1 MLLVRPAAERGFT
14 RIDWLDSRHTFSFAE
29 YQDPDWMGFRT
40 LRVINEDRV
49 RPGKGFATYGHRDM
63 EIVTWVLSGAL
74 AHRDSLGTGSTIRPG
89 DAQRM
94 TAGTGIRHSEFNA
107 SATDDVHFL
116 QIWILPE
123 RSRLEPGYEQRAI
136 AISEDAGGLALLASR
151 DGRDGSITVH
161 QDVSVWAG
169 RLPAGGGAV
178 HAILPGRHAWLQVA
192 RGAVTVNGGASEL
205 AAGDGLAASDEP
217 QLAITAT
224 ADSEVLI
231 FDLV

>member
-1 MLLVRPAAERGFT
+1 MLLLRPAAERGVT
-14 RIDWLDSRHTFSFAE
+14 RVDWLDSQHTFSFAE
-29 YQDPDWMGFRT
+29 YRDPAWMGFRA

-49 RPGKGFATYGHRDM
+49 RPGKGFGTHGHRDM

-94 TAGTGIRHSEFNA
+94 TAGTGIQHSEFNA
-107 SATDDVHFL
+107 SDSDDVHFL

-123 RSRLEPGYEQRAI
+123 RQDLEPGYEQRAI
-136 AISEDAGGLALLASR
+136 ALGEGGLSLLASR

-169 RLPAGGGAV
+169 RLPAGGRV
-178 HAILPGRHAWLQVA
+178 RQAILPGRHVWLQVA
-192 RGAVTVNGGASEL
+192 RGAVDVNGGEAKL
-205 AAGDGLAASDEP
+205 AAGDGLAVSDEL
-217 QLAITAT
+217 QLEIAAT
-224 ADSEVLI
+224 ADAELLI
-231 FDLV
+231 FDLG

>member
-1 MLLVRPAAERGFT
+1 MLVVRPAAERGVT

-49 RPGKGFATYGHRDM
+49 RPGKGFATHGHRDM
-63 EIVTWVLSGAL
+63 EILTWVLSGAL
-74 AHRDSLGTGSTIRPG
+74 AHRDSLETGSTIQPG

-123 RSRLEPGYEQRAI
+123 RSGLEPGYEQREI
-136 AISEDAGGLALLASR
+136 TMPEDAGGLALLASR
-151 DGRDGSITVH
+151 DGRDGSITIH
-161 QDVSVWAG
+161 QDVSVWVG
-169 RLPAGGGAV
+169 RLAAGGGSV
-178 HAILPGRHAWLQVA
+178 HSILPGRHAWLQVA
-192 RGAVTVNGGASEL
+192 RGAVAVNGGAAEL

-224 ADSEVLI
+224 ADTEVLL
-231 FDLV
+231 FDLA

>member
-1 MLLVRPAAERGFT
+1 MLVVRSAAERGVT
-14 RIDWLDSRHTFSFAE
+14 HIDWLDSRHTFSFAE
-29 YQDPDWMGFRT
+29 YRDPEWMGFRT

-49 RPGKGFATYGHRDM
+49 RPGKGFATHGHRDM
-63 EIVTWVLSGAL
+63 EIITWVLSGAL
-74 AHRDSLGTGSTIRPG
+74 AHRDSLENGSTIQPG

-94 TAGTGIRHSEFNA
+94 TAGTGIQHSEFN
-107 SATDDVHFL
+107 SSTTDDVHFL

-123 RSRLEPGYEQRAI
+123 RSGLEPGYEQRAFP
-136 AISEDAGGLALLASR
+136 ISEDAGGLALLASR

-169 RLPAGGGAV
+169 RLPAGGGAR

-192 RGAVTVNGGASEL
+192 RGAVTVNGGAAEL
-205 AAGDGLAASDEP
+205 AVGDGLAASDEP

-224 ADSEVLI
+224 ADSEVLL
-231 FDLV
+231 FDLA